1 MTIPLT
7 GQISFATIN
16 VELGRAAN
24 APISLNETAVR
35 QLAGIPSGPISF
47 NDLRGK
53 SALSVTA
60 SNVTGDN
67 AGFAA
72 SGFVESS
79 SGPSASVIG
88 GVGPF
93 TYNWTRI
100 SGSTAFGVSDATAL
114 NPTWFGSDV
123 PNGAN
128 VATWRLTVTDT
139 ANGNTASIDITVTL
153 TWTNLG

>member
-16 VELGRAAN
+16 IELGRAAN

-53 SALSVTA
+53 SALGVTA
-60 SNVTGDN
+60 SNVTGND
-67 AGFAA
+67 AGFAP
-72 SGFVESS
+72 SGFVQSS
-79 SGPSASVIG
+79 SGPNASVIG

-93 TYNWTRI
+93 TYSWTKL
-100 SGSTAFGVSDATAL
+100 SGSNNFGISNPAVL
-114 NPTWFGSDV
+114 NPTWSGDI
-123 PNGAN
+123 PNGIS